1 MALRLIMHFRV
12 SDILPMTKPKP
23 MSVPIWFVCALIVI
37 NLTACA
43 GKNSTGNI
51 FGQTAYQKMV
61 ERQRASVPDEL
72 GAVKKLPE
80 MTDAD
85 YERLGDSYFQQGN
98 LEMAYLQYVKV
109 LREKPENLQVL
120 YKVGALFLA
129 KGLQQDAMQY
139 FNMILAKDPAN
150 ALAHQGMGQAFFKAK
165 NYPEAEKHF
174 QAAIKSNPKLWT
186 SYNYLGI
193 MYDYQQRSDL
203 AIEQYKSAIALMP
216 DESNL
221 YNNLGVSYSLL
232 GRDEEAIDAFRRGL
246 GTRTGLRDAKLSNN
260 LGIALCKVG
269 RFPEAL
275 DAFSNAGDQA
285 QAYNNLGSFYLQ
297 AGDYD
302 KAIRSFER
310 AVQLRG
316 SYYAQASEN
325 LRKAQMALQAQ
336 SSPSGAPSGPAT
348 ISPVRSS
355 PAVKPDKPMLEMQST
370 EPSIR
375 EKAIPSQSQTEP
387 SSAN

>member
-1 MALRLIMHFRV
+1 MNSFSTIRV
-12 SDILPMTKPKP
+12 LVWLVAAIGLP
-23 MSVPIWFVCALIVI
+23 S
-37 NLTACA
+37 LTGCA
-43 GKNSTGNI
+43 GKNSAGNI
-51 FGQTAYQKMV
+51 FGQDASQKAY
-61 ERQRASVPDEL
+61 ERMLEQQQARASDEL
-72 GAVKKLPE
+72 AAVKKLPE

-98 LEMAYLQYVKV
+98 LEMAFLQYAKV
-109 LREKPENLQVL
+109 LRKKSDNSRVL

-129 KGLQQDAMQY
+129 RGLNQDAVQY
-139 FNMILAKDPAN
+139 FQAILAKDASD
-150 ALAHQGMGQAFFKAK
+150 ALAHQGMGQVFFKEK
-165 NYPEAEKHF
+165 KYPEAEKHF
-174 QAAIKSNPKLWT
+174 QAAVKSNPKLWT

-193 MYDYQQRSDL
+193 VYDYQQRPDL
-203 AIEQYKSAIALMP
+203 AVDQYKAAIALMP
-216 DESNL
+216 DDHNL

-232 GRDEEAIDAFRRGL
+232 GKYEEAIDAFRRGL
-246 GTRTGLRDAKLSNN
+246 RTRTGQKDPKLSNN
-260 LGIALCKVG
+260 LGIVLCKAG

-275 DAFSNAGDQA
+275 DAFRNAGDEA

-297 AGDYD
+297 TGDYD

-336 SSPSGAPSGPAT
+336 SSSFRTP
-348 ISPVRSS
+348 SS
-355 PAVKPDKPMLEMQST
+355 PAKPSPAGTSPAVEPGVPVLEPQST

-375 EKAIPSQSQTEP
+375 EHDLPSQSQAG
-387 SSAN
+387 SSGVN

>member
-1 MALRLIMHFRV
+1 MNRLRAIRISVGLVAALCLA
-12 SDILPMTKPKP
+12 
-23 MSVPIWFVCALIVI
+23 SV
-37 NLTACA
+37 TGCA

-51 FGQTAYQKMV
+51 FGQDANQKAYEKML
-61 ERQRASVPDEL
+61 ERQQARASDEL
-72 GAVKKLPE
+72 AAAKKLPA

-98 LEMAYLQYVKV
+98 MEMAYLQYVKV
-109 LREKPENLQVL
+109 LRKKSDNPQVL

-129 KGLQQDAMQY
+129 RGLNQDAMQY
-139 FNMILAKDPAN
+139 FQAILAKDSGN
-150 ALAHQGMGQAFFKAK
+150 ALAHQGMGQVLFKEK

-174 QAAIKSNPKLWT
+174 QAAVKSNPKLWT

-203 AIEQYKSAIALMP
+203 AVDQYKAAIAQMP
-216 DESNL
+216 DDHNL
-221 YNNLGVSYSLL
+221 YNNLGVSYSLI
-232 GRDEEAIDAFRRGL
+232 GRHDEAIDAFRRGL
-246 GTRTGLRDAKLSNN
+246 RTRTGQKDAKLSNN
-260 LGIALCKVG
+260 LGIVLCKAG
-269 RFPEAL
+269 RFQEAL
-275 DAFSNAGDQA
+275 DAFRNAGDEA
-285 QAYNNLGSFYLQ
+285 QAHNNLGSFYLQ

-302 KAIRSFER
+302 AAIRSFER

-336 SSPSGAPSGPAT
+336 SSSFSRPSNRAKPSPAG
-348 ISPVRSS
+348 SS
-355 PAVKPDKPMLEMQST
+355 PAVKSGVPILEPQST

-375 EKAIPSQSQTEP
+375 EQDLPGQSQTGP
-387 SSAN
+387 SGVN